1 MWKKY
6 TKRKRHPPK
15 QATEQENKKYN
26 IVFSIKIRTLM
37 TEQITVLPKQDQNEP
52 AKRNK
57 NRKSKISS
65 LKAGY

>member
-1 MWKKY
+1 
-6 TKRKRHPPK
+6 
-15 QATEQENKKYN
+15 
-26 IVFSIKIRTLM
+26 M